1 MMPQRTAEITLVIPT
16 PMIALLEVCVV
27 LTGKPMFEANSMT
40 LAAAR
45 FAANPL
51 GGESR
56 VNFIPK
62 VWITRHPPTAVP
74 IPMAI
79 PEAPCIHGNT
89 VTSCEA

>member
-1 MMPQRTAEITLVIPT
+1 MMPQRTAEIPLVIPT

-51 GGESR
+51 GGERPFRLVLSGSACDS
-56 VNFIPK
+56 IL
-62 VWITRHPPTAVP
+62 
-74 IPMAI
+74 
-79 PEAPCIHGNT
+79 
-89 VTSCEA
+89 